1 MEEGLKAKKGYSIW
15 SLFMIMTLLAV
26 WLALP
31 RHFSQWTIA
40 GVNPTFF
47 SMCCTLCHLALLW
60 LLLGTLFWML
70 AGMRRLVVYF
80 VAMAALLF
88 WTPIVLAF
96 IEGLF
101 TDAGDHPRLRA
112 VMSAVGLYQ
121 GYIDFYDKLYG
132 WFGYEP
138 I

>member
-1 MEEGLKAKKGYSIW
+1 
-15 SLFMIMTLLAV
+15 
-26 WLALP
+26 
-31 RHFSQWTIA
+31 
-40 GVNPTFF
+40 
-47 SMCCTLCHLALLW
+47 
-60 LLLGTLFWML
+60 
-70 AGMRRLVVYF
+70 MRRLVVYF

-88 WTPIVLAF
+88 WTPIALAF

-101 TDAGDHPRLRA
+101 TDAGDHPRLRV